1 MVVEIMKGI
10 TKAAKQANGRSQ
22 ACATCPLNRSRG
34 VCLPEIQRVC
44 SDAFIE
50 GFKKGVKLIRK
61 ESNDNSMVFLRCN
74 IRSSL

>member
-1 MVVEIMKGI
+1 MKGI

-50 GFKKGVKLIRK
+50 GFKKGVKLIRY
-61 ESNDNSMVFLRCN
+61 E
-74 IRSSL
+74 

>member
-22 ACATCPLNRSRG
+22 ACTTCPLNRNKG
-34 VCLPEIQRVC
+34 VCLPEVQRVC

-50 GFKKGVKLIRK
+50 GFKMAAKAAGKQLLIWHK
-61 ESNDNSMVFLRCN
+61 NA
-74 IRSSL
+74 

>member
-22 ACATCPLNRSRG
+22 ACTTCPLNRSRG

-44 SDAFIE
+44 SDAFVE
-50 GFKKGVKLIRK
+50 GFKKGVKWMQQKQK
-61 ESNDNSMVFLRCN
+61 EV
-74 IRSSL
+74 

>member
-1 MVVEIMKGI
+1 MKGI

-22 ACATCPLNRSRG
+22 ACTTCPLNRSRG

-50 GFKKGVKLIRK
+50 GFKKGVKWLHTEGNK
-61 ESNDNSMVFLRCN
+61 LK
-74 IRSSL
+74 

>member
-1 MVVEIMKGI
+1 MKGI
-10 TKAAKQANGRSQ
+10 IKAAKQANGRSQ

-50 GFKKGVKLIRK
+50 GFKKGVKWLQQKQKVEEAKDGMISETLYIR
-61 ESNDNSMVFLRCN
+61 NC
-74 IRSSL
+74 I